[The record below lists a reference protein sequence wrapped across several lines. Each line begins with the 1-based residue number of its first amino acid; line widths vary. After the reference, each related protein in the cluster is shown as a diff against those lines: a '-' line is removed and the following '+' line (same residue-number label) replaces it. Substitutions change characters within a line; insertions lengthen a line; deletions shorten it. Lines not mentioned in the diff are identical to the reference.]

1 MIVKYRIYMDVC
13 CLNRPLDDSQQ
24 DRIRLETEAILS
36 IYRKCRVGE
45 WLLISSE
52 VIDLEIAKTPN
63 IKRLEQLKLAISIAK
78 EKIILANEIKQRVI
92 ELTEI
97 GFKSFD
103 AAHVASAEF
112 GGVDVFLTT
121 DDRLLKRSIK
131 YSDQLRV
138 KVSNPVQWFID
149 VSKTQGD

>member
-1 MIVKYRIYMDVC
+1 MDVC

-24 DRIRLETEAILS
+24 DRIRLESEAILS
-36 IYRKCRVGE
+36 IYRKCRAGE
-45 WLLISSE
+45 WLLIGSE

-78 EKIILANEIKQRVI
+78 EKIILVDEIKQRAI

-97 GFKSFD
+97 GLKSFD

-112 GGVDVFLTT
+112 GAVDVFLTT
-121 DDRLLKRSIK
+121 DDRLLKRVIS
-131 YSDQLRV
+131 YSDPLRV
-138 KVSNPVQWFID
+138 RISNPVQWFID
-149 VSKTQGD
+149 ISETQGD